1 MAEFMAVAGVI
12 SSVIT
17 IIDTV
22 KKVYDAVQDTS
33 GLPEEFR
40 AVRGQLP
47 TVAIILDDAHAHTE
61 TGQLNQVTI
70 DAIAPLVAQ
79 CKERATKLEEI
90 FKAVLPEVD
99 ASTTRRGLKAI
110 QALRKAGK
118 VKKLWKQMMEV
129 VLVLAT
135 RHGMETATA
144 RQVDELKESIEKI
157 SNMGPPLSDSESE
170 NSSMKIT
177 HSGTGPANYHQ
188 HANRLSDNAKMFSSY
203 GTGPQ
208 GDNMTYNMN
217 VGKTD

>member
-22 KKVYDAVQDTS
+22 KTVYDAVQDTS

-70 DAIAPLVAQ
+70 DAIKPLVTQ

-135 RHGMETATA
+135 RHGMDTATA

-170 NSSMKIT
+170 KSSMT
-177 HSGTGPANYHQ
+177 NNHFGPGTA
-188 HANRLSDNAKMFSSY
+188 
-203 GTGPQ
+203 
-208 GDNMTYNMN
+208 TYNQTKN
-217 VGKTD
+217 IVEGNQKNLVNNKDGKAYQAETMHFGKDD